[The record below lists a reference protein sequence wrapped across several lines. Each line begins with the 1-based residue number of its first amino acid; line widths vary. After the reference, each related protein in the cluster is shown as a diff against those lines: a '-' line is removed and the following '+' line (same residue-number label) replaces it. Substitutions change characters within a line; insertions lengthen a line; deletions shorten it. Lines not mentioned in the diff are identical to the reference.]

1 MTKQQM
7 GLHLKVEKNLIA
19 RESATRRVIE
29 IKLRA
34 PKLMTARDERMP
46 LNLALVIDRSG
57 SMGGDKI
64 DYVRRAAGHVIG
76 LLNEKD
82 RAAVYIYDN
91 VVECIMH
98 SAPMTEDNRHHCV
111 SAINEVTARGMT
123 NLSDGWLAGCEAVAQ
138 HLSAETINR
147 VLLLSDG
154 LANQGI
160 TSTTQLG
167 QHAAEINQRGIATS
181 TFGVGFDFNEHLL
194 ERISNQG
201 GGNFYYIEQ
210 PGQIQEIFLQ
220 ELEELLNVSVK
231 EVTVSLPLV
240 NGTISYEV
248 LGGWKHTIIDDA
260 LQIHIGALAE
270 GQERSLYL
278 VATLPATQND
288 QEISLPIVL
297 HALDENAQPF
307 EQKQEITLRYAS
319 LAECE
324 AAPFDKELME
334 HFGRV
339 YLSDTTREA
348 LILERKGHHRE
359 ASQLMQDAILMN
371 RPYMSTEELRQFE
384 RRNEQIKDGLTE
396 MKRKRMHYNTFRD
409 SRTRG
414 YDKAMDEE
422 E

>member
-7 GLHLKVEKNLIA
+7 DLHLKVEKNLIA

-34 PKLMTARDERMP
+34 PKLMTAREERMP

-64 DYVRRAAGHVIG
+64 DYVRRAAGHVIE

-91 VVECIMH
+91 VVECIMP
-98 SAPMTEDNRHHCV
+98 SAPMTEDNRRRCV

-138 HLSAETINR
+138 HLNAETINR

-167 QHAAEINQRGIATS
+167 LHAAEINQRGIATS

-194 ERISNQG
+194 ERMSNQG

-231 EVTVSLPLV
+231 EVTVSLPLAG
-240 NGTISYEV
+240 GTVSYEV
-248 LGGWKHTIIDDA
+248 LGGWKHTTLNDA

-270 GQERSLYL
+270 GQERSVYL
-278 VATLPATQND
+278 VANLPASPDSKDIN
-288 QEISLPIVL
+288 LPVSL
-297 HALDENAQPF
+297 HALDENAQAF
-307 EQKQEITLRYAS
+307 EQKQEIAFRYAS

-324 AAPFDKELME
+324 AAPFDKDLMQ

-348 LILERKGHHRE
+348 LILERKGQHQQ
-359 ASQLMQDAILMN
+359 ASELMQAAIMMN
-371 RPYMSTEELRQFE
+371 KPYMSPEDLQQFE
-384 RRNEQIKDGLTE
+384 RRNEQIEEGLTE
-396 MKRKRMHYNTFRD
+396 MKRKRMHFNTFRD

>member
-7 GLHLKVEKNLIA
+7 DLHLKVEKNLIA

-34 PKLMTARDERMP
+34 PKLMTAREERMP

-57 SMGGDKI
+57 SMDGDKI
-64 DYVRRAAGHVIG
+64 DYVRRAAGHVIE
-76 LLNEKD
+76 LLNEND

-91 VVECIMH
+91 VVECIMP
-98 SAPMTEDNRHHCV
+98 SAPMDEDNRRRCV

-138 HLSAETINR
+138 HLNAETINR

-167 QHAAEINQRGIATS
+167 LHAAEINQRGIATS

-194 ERISNQG
+194 ERMSNQG

-231 EVTVSLPLV
+231 EVTVSLPLAG
-240 NGTISYEV
+240 GTVSYEV
-248 LGGWKHTIIDDA
+248 LGGWKHTTVDDA

-270 GQERSLYL
+270 GQERSVYL
-278 VATLPATQND
+278 IANLPASPDSKDIN
-288 QEISLPIVL
+288 LPVSL

-307 EQKQEITLRYAS
+307 EQQQEIAFRYAS
-319 LAECE
+319 LVECE
-324 AAPFDKELME
+324 AAPFDKDLMQ

-348 LILERKGHHRE
+348 LILERKGHHRQ
-359 ASQLMQDAILMN
+359 ASELMQAAIMMN
-371 RPYMSTEELRQFE
+371 KPYMSPEDLQQFE
-384 RRNEQIKDGLTE
+384 RRNEQIEEGLTE
-396 MKRKRMHYNTFRD
+396 MKRKRMHFNTFRD

>member
-1 MTKQQM
+1 MSKQQID
-7 GLHLKVEKNLIA
+7 LQVKVEKNLIA

-29 IKLRA
+29 LKLRA
-34 PKLMTARDERMP
+34 PQLMAARAERMP

-57 SMGGDKI
+57 SMSGDKI

-76 LLNEKD
+76 LLNEND
-82 RAAVYIYDN
+82 RAAVYVYDDL
-91 VVECIMH
+91 VDCIMP
-98 SAPMTEDNRHHCV
+98 SALMNEDNRLSCV
-111 SAINEVTARGMT
+111 AAINAIKTRGST
-123 NLSDGWLAGCEAVAQ
+123 NLCDGWLAGCEAVAA
-138 HLSAETINR
+138 HLKADTINR

-160 TSTTQLG
+160 TSTTELG
-167 QHAAEINQRGIATS
+167 IHAAEINQRGIATS

-194 ERISNQG
+194 ERMANQG

-220 ELEELLNVSVK
+220 ELQELLNVSVK
-231 EVTVSLPLV
+231 EVTVSLPLAG
-240 NGTISYEV
+240 GTVAYDV
-248 LGGWKHTIIDDA
+248 LGGWKHTTADDA

-278 VATLPATQND
+278 IATLPASQD
-288 QEISLPIVL
+288 EKVVSLPVSL
-297 HALDENAQPF
+297 RALDENAQAF
-307 EQKQEITLRYAS
+307 EQKQEMVFRYAS
-319 LAECE
+319 LVECE
-324 AAPFDKELME
+324 AAPFDKDLME

-348 LILERKGHHRE
+348 LILERKGHHRQ
-359 ASQLMQDAILMN
+359 ASQLMQAAISMN
-371 RPYMSTEELRQFE
+371 KPYMSAEDLQQFE
-384 RRNEQIKDGLTE
+384 RRNQQIEEGLTE
-396 MKRKRMHYNTFRD
+396 MSRKRMHYNSFRD

>member
-7 GLHLKVEKNLIA
+7 ELHLKVEKNLIA
-19 RESATRRVIE
+19 RESVTRRVIE

-34 PKLMTARDERMP
+34 PKLMAAREERIP

-64 DYVRRAAGHVIG
+64 DYVRRAAGHVIE

-82 RAAVYIYDN
+82 RASVYIYDDL
-91 VVECIMH
+91 VDCIMP
-98 SAPMTEDNRHHCV
+98 SAFMTEENRRRCV
-111 SAINEVTARGMT
+111 SAINEVTTRGST
-123 NLSDGWLAGCEAVAQ
+123 NLCDGWLAGCEAVAQ
-138 HLSAETINR
+138 HLNAETINR

-167 QHAAEINQRGIATS
+167 LHAAEINQRGIATS

-194 ERISNQG
+194 ERMSNQG

-220 ELEELLNVSVK
+220 ELEDLLNVSVK
-231 EVTVSLPLV
+231 EVAISLPLA
-240 NGTISYEV
+240 NGTVSYEI
-248 LGGWKHTIIDDA
+248 LGGWKHTAVDDA

-278 VATLPATQND
+278 VANLPASQD
-288 QEISLPIVL
+288 EQDISLPIVL
-297 HALDENAQPF
+297 QALDENAQAF
-307 EQKQEITLRYAS
+307 EQKQEIVFNYATLV
-319 LAECE
+319 ECE

-348 LILERKGHHRE
+348 LILERKGHHRQ
-359 ASQLMQDAILMN
+359 ASQLMQDAISMN
-371 RPYMSTEELRQFE
+371 RPYMSPDELRQFE

-409 SRTRG
+409 SRSRG